1 MLLNPAQHPQRPV
14 FIMKIWYNL
23 DSKGENNKMK
33 HYASNWTQ
41 LLTAV
46 AFTIATIFAANLS
59 AQDKNSAT
67 GSTNICLQTARSAL
81 ASCNSGA
88 QSDYQVALGKC
99 INITDPAARRSCEQQ
114 AAADRTDALDTC
126 SGGFEVRSQSCQK
139 LGPGAYDPVIDPS
152 NFTTTIDNPY
162 FPLVPGTTF
171 TYLTPS
177 GAIKD
182 VFAVTHDTR
191 VINGVT
197 CVQVHDSV
205 YTAGQLTEDTLDFFA
220 QDREGNVWYFGEN
233 TAEFENGLIATIE
246 GSFLSGLNND
256 KAGIIMKAHP
266 APTDFYRQEFS
277 LGNAEDYAETL
288 NLNSRVVVPYGHFNN
303 CLKSQETTPLEPDAL
318 EDKYY
323 APGVGNVL
331 TVDLVTGE
339 RDELVSITT
348 E

>member
-1 MLLNPAQHPQRPV
+1 
-14 FIMKIWYNL
+14 
-23 DSKGENNKMK
+23 
-33 HYASNWTQ
+33 
-41 LLTAV
+41 V
-46 AFTIATIFAANLS
+46 AFTIATVFVGHLP

-67 GSTNICLQTARSAL
+67 ESTNFCLQTAGQAFTSCKSA
-81 ASCNSGA
+81 A

-99 INITDPAARRSCEQQ
+99 INIADPAARRSCEHQ
-114 AAADRTDALDTC
+114 AAADLTDARDTC
-126 SGGFEVRSQSCQK
+126 QGGFEVRQTSCQK
-139 LGPGAYDPVIDPS
+139 LGPNRYDPPIDPT

-171 TYLTPS
+171 TYLTPN

-182 VFAVTHDTR
+182 VFAVTHDTI
-191 VINGVT
+191 VIDGVT

-205 YTAGQLTEDTLDFFA
+205 YTNDVLTEDTLDFFA
-220 QDREGNVWYFGEN
+220 QDRDGNVWYFGEN
-233 TAEFENGLIATIE
+233 TAEFEGGLLATIE
-246 GSFLSGLNND
+246 GSFLAGVNND
-256 KAGIIMKAHP
+256 KPGIIMKAHP
-266 APTDFYRQEFS
+266 APGDFYRQEFS
-277 LGNAEDYAETL
+277 LGNAEDYGETL
-288 NLNSRVVVPYGHFNN
+288 NLNSRVVVPYGRFNN
-303 CLKSQETTPLEPDAL
+303 CLKSEETTPLEPDAL

>member
-1 MLLNPAQHPQRPV
+1 
-14 FIMKIWYNL
+14 MKV
-23 DSKGENNKMK
+23 KGSSMEMK
-33 HYASNWTQ
+33 QCAPKWTQ
-41 LLTAV
+41 SLTAV
-46 AFTIATIFAANLS
+46 AFTIATLFAGSLS
-59 AQDKNSAT
+59 AQDKNSAAEA
-67 GSTNICLQTARSAL
+67 TNICLQTARDAL
-81 ASCNSGA
+81 ASCRSA
-88 QSDYQVALGKC
+88 ARSDYQVALGKC
-99 INITDPAARRSCEQQ
+99 INISDSTARRSCEEQ
-114 AAADRTDALDTC
+114 AAADLADALDTC
-126 SGGFEVRSQSCQK
+126 QGGFEVRQASCQK
-139 LGPGAYDPVIDPS
+139 LGPGRYDPVIDPK

-171 TYLTPS
+171 TYLTPN
-177 GAIKD
+177 GRIKD
-182 VFAVTHDTR
+182 VFAVTHHTR

-205 YTAGQLTEDTLDFFA
+205 YTNDELTENTLDFFA

-233 TAEFENGLIATIE
+233 TAELENGLLATIE

-266 APTDFYRQEFS
+266 APGDFYRQEFS

-288 NLNSRVVVPYGHFNN
+288 NLNSRVVVPYGRFND

-331 TVDLVTGE
+331 TVDRVTGE
-339 RDELVSITT
+339 RDELISITT

>member
-1 MLLNPAQHPQRPV
+1 MKTPSQLNTLSIEDHSGDRESARFLSSGTLAAGVTILLFTLVN
-14 FIMKIWYNL
+14 
-23 DSKGENNKMK
+23 GE
-33 HYASNWTQ
+33 A
-41 LLTAV
+41 AV
-46 AFTIATIFAANLS
+46 EVPDF
-59 AQDKNSAT
+59 
-67 GSTNICLQTARSAL
+67 CRQTAQVAL
-81 ASCNSGA
+81 AGCREVA
-88 QSDYQVALGKC
+88 QSDYNVALGKC
-99 INITDPAARRSCEQQ
+99 VNISDPAARADCQRQ
-114 AAADRTDALDTC
+114 AATDLSDALDTC
-126 SGGFEVRSQSCQK
+126 QGGLKVRQVACQK
-139 LGPGAYDPVIDPS
+139 LSPGRYDPVIDPT

-171 TYLTPS
+171 IYLTPN
-177 GAIKD
+177 GAIRD

-205 YTAGQLTEDTLDFFA
+205 YTDGELTEDTLDFFA

-233 TAEFENGLIATIE
+233 TAELENGLFATIE

-266 APTDFYRQEFS
+266 APGDFYRQEFS

-288 NLNSRVVVPYGHFNN
+288 NLNSRIVVPYGRFNN

-339 RDELVSITT
+339 RDELISITT

>member
-1 MLLNPAQHPQRPV
+1 MKVKGSSMELKQPAPT
-14 FIMKIWYNL
+14 
-23 DSKGENNKMK
+23 
-33 HYASNWTQ
+33 WTQ
-41 LLTAV
+41 SLTAL
-46 AFTIATIFAANLS
+46 AFTIATLCAGNLS

-67 GSTNICLQTARSAL
+67 ESANICLQTARDVL
-81 ASCNSGA
+81 ASCKSA
-88 QSDYQVALGKC
+88 TQSDYQVALGKC

-114 AAADRTDALDTC
+114 AGADLADALDTC
-126 SGGFEVRSQSCQK
+126 QGGFNVRQASCQK
-139 LGPGAYDPVIDPS
+139 LGPGRYDPIIDPT

-171 TYLTPS
+171 TYLTPNR
-177 GAIKD
+177 ANKD
-182 VFAVTHDTR
+182 VFTVTHDTR

-205 YTAGQLTEDTLDFFA
+205 YSDGELTEDTLDFFA

-233 TAEFENGLIATIE
+233 TAELENGLLATIE

-266 APTDFYRQEFS
+266 APGDFYRQEFS

-288 NLNSRVVVPYGHFNN
+288 NLNSRVVVPYGRFNN

>member
-1 MLLNPAQHPQRPV
+1 MPWHPVSRRLEA
-14 FIMKIWYNL
+14 IMKL
-23 DSKGENNKMK
+23 RLVD
-33 HYASNWTQ
+33 A
-41 LLTAV
+41 LTSP
-46 AFTIATIFAANLS
+46 TR
-59 AQDKNSAT
+59 QD
-67 GSTNICLQTARSAL
+67 G
-81 ASCNSGA
+81 ASC
-88 QSDYQVALGKC
+88 Q
-99 INITDPAARRSCEQQ
+99 QQ
-114 AAADRTDALDTC
+114 AAADLADARDTC
-126 SGGFEVRSQSCQK
+126 SGGFDVRRASCQK
-139 LGPGAYDPVIDPS
+139 FGPGPYDPIINPT

-162 FPLVPGTTF
+162 FPLIPGTTF
-171 TYLTPS
+171 TYLS
-177 GAIKD
+177 RNGRIKD

-191 VINGVT
+191 VINRVT

-205 YTAGQLTEDTLDFFA
+205 YTNDELTEDTLDFFA

-233 TAEFENGLIATIE
+233 TAEFENGLLATIE
-246 GSFLSGLNND
+246 GSFLSGVNHD

-266 APTDFYRQEFS
+266 APGDFYRQEFS

-288 NLNSRVVVPYGHFNN
+288 NLNSRVAVPYGHFDN

-339 RDELVSITT
+339 RDELISITT

>member
-1 MLLNPAQHPQRPV
+1 
-14 FIMKIWYNL
+14 MKR
-23 DSKGENNKMK
+23 SSMEMK
-33 HYASNWTQ
+33 PSALEWMQS
-41 LLTAV
+41 LTAV
-46 AFTIATIFAANLS
+46 VFTIAMLVAGSVS

-67 GSTNICLQTARSAL
+67 ESTNICVQTARDAL
-81 ASCNSGA
+81 ASCRSGA

-99 INITDPAARRSCEQQ
+99 INITDPAARRSCERQ
-114 AAADRTDALDTC
+114 AATDLADALDTC
-126 SGGFEVRSQSCQK
+126 NGGFEVRQASCQK
-139 LGPGAYDPVIDPS
+139 LGPGPYDPVIDPT

-171 TYLTPS
+171 TYLTPD

-182 VFAVTHDTR
+182 VFAVTHDTS

-205 YTAGQLTEDTLDFFA
+205 YTDGELTEDTLDFFA

-233 TAEFENGLIATIE
+233 TAEFENGLLATIE

-266 APTDFYRQEFS
+266 APGDFYRQEFS
-277 LGNAEDYAETL
+277 LGNAEDFAETL
-288 NLNSRVVVPYGHFNN
+288 NLNSRVVVPYGRFNN

-331 TVDLVTGE
+331 TVDVVTGE
-339 RDELVSITT
+339 RDELISITT

>member
-1 MLLNPAQHPQRPV
+1 M
-14 FIMKIWYNL
+14 I
-23 DSKGENNKMK
+23 
-33 HYASNWTQ
+33 
-41 LLTAV
+41 AV
-46 AFTIATIFAANLS
+46 ATLFANDLINHAMAAGEANPC
-59 AQDKNSAT
+59 Q
-67 GSTNICLQTARSAL
+67 QTALAAL
-81 ASCNSGA
+81 DGCREVA
-88 QSDYQVALGKC
+88 QSDYNVALGKC
-99 INITDPAARRSCEQQ
+99 VNISDPAARADCQRQ
-114 AAADRTDALDTC
+114 AATDLSDALDTC
-126 SGGFEVRSQSCQK
+126 QGGLNVRQVACQK
-139 LGPGAYDPVIDPS
+139 LGPGRYDPVIDPT

-171 TYLTPS
+171 TYLTPN
-177 GAIKD
+177 GAIRD

-205 YTAGQLTEDTLDFFA
+205 YTDGELTEDTLDFFA

-233 TAEFENGLIATIE
+233 TAEFENGLLATIE

-266 APTDFYRQEFS
+266 APGDFYRQEFS
-277 LGNAEDYAETL
+277 LANAEDYAETL
-288 NLNSRVVVPYGHFNN
+288 NLNSRIVVPYGRFNN
-303 CLKSQETTPLEPDAL
+303 CLKSEETTPLEPDAL

-339 RDELVSITT
+339 RDELISITT

>member
-1 MLLNPAQHPQRPV
+1 
-14 FIMKIWYNL
+14 MKV
-23 DSKGENNKMK
+23 KGSSMEMK
-33 HYASNWTQ
+33 QCAPKWTQ
-41 LLTAV
+41 SLTAV
-46 AFTIATIFAANLS
+46 AFTIATLFAGSLS
-59 AQDKNSAT
+59 AQDKNSAAEA
-67 GSTNICLQTARSAL
+67 TNICLQTARDAL
-81 ASCNSGA
+81 ASCRSA
-88 QSDYQVALGKC
+88 ARSDYQVALGKC
-99 INITDPAARRSCEQQ
+99 INISDSTARRSCEEQ
-114 AAADRTDALDTC
+114 AAADLADALDTC
-126 SGGFEVRSQSCQK
+126 QGGFEVRQASCQK
-139 LGPGAYDPVIDPS
+139 LGPGRYDPVIDPK

-171 TYLTPS
+171 TYLTPN
-177 GAIKD
+177 GRIKD
-182 VFAVTHDTR
+182 VFAVTHHTR

-205 YTAGQLTEDTLDFFA
+205 YTNDELTENTLDFFA

-233 TAEFENGLIATIE
+233 TAELENGLLATIE

-256 KAGIIMKAHP
+256 KAGIIMKPHP
-266 APTDFYRQEFS
+266 APGDFYRQEFS

-288 NLNSRVVVPYGHFNN
+288 NLNSRVVVPYGRFND

-331 TVDLVTGE
+331 TVDRVTGE
-339 RDELVSITT
+339 RDELISITT

>member
-1 MLLNPAQHPQRPV
+1 MR
-14 FIMKIWYNL
+14 
-23 DSKGENNKMK
+23 
-33 HYASNWTQ
+33 
-41 LLTAV
+41 
-46 AFTIATIFAANLS
+46 
-59 AQDKNSAT
+59 
-67 GSTNICLQTARSAL
+67 
-81 ASCNSGA
+81 
-88 QSDYQVALGKC
+88 
-99 INITDPAARRSCEQQ
+99 Q
-114 AAADRTDALDTC
+114 A
-126 SGGFEVRSQSCQK
+126 SCQK
-139 LGPGAYDPVIDPS
+139 LGPDRYDPPIDPT

-171 TYLTPS
+171 TYLTPN

-191 VINGVT
+191 AIDGVT

-205 YTAGQLTEDTLDFFA
+205 YTDSVLTEDTLDFFA
-220 QDREGNVWYFGEN
+220 QDTEGNVWYFGEN
-233 TAEFENGLIATIE
+233 TAEFEEGLLATIE
-246 GSFLSGLNND
+246 GSFLSGVNND
-256 KAGIIMKAHP
+256 KPGIIMRAHP
-266 APTDFYRQEFS
+266 APGDFYRQEFS

-288 NLNSRVVVPYGHFNN
+288 NLNSRVVVPYGRFNN

>member
-1 MLLNPAQHPQRPV
+1 M
-14 FIMKIWYNL
+14 I
-23 DSKGENNKMK
+23 
-33 HYASNWTQ
+33 
-41 LLTAV
+41 AV
-46 AFTIATIFAANLS
+46 ATLFANNLINHAMAAGEAN
-59 AQDKNSAT
+59 ACQ
-67 GSTNICLQTARSAL
+67 QTALAALDGCREGARSD
-81 ASCNSGA
+81 SN
-88 QSDYQVALGKC
+88 VALGKC
-99 INITDPAARRSCEQQ
+99 VNISDPAARADCQRQ
-114 AAADRTDALDTC
+114 AATDLSDALDTC
-126 SGGFEVRSQSCQK
+126 QGGLKVRQVACQK
-139 LGPGAYDPVIDPS
+139 LGPGRYDPVIDPT

-171 TYLTPS
+171 TYLTPN
-177 GAIKD
+177 GAIRD

-205 YTAGQLTEDTLDFFA
+205 YTDGELTEDTLDFFA

-233 TAEFENGLIATIE
+233 TAELENGLVATIE

-266 APTDFYRQEFS
+266 APGDFYRQEFS

-288 NLNSRVVVPYGHFNN
+288 NLNSRVVVPYGRFNN

-339 RDELVSITT
+339 RDELISITT

>member
-1 MLLNPAQHPQRPV
+1 MRSVGPSRPAINGTKTTKGGEVKTKSARSDFRPE
-14 FIMKIWYNL
+14 W
-23 DSKGENNKMK
+23 SNKKSTGWFAAAMI
-33 HYASNWTQ
+33 
-41 LLTAV
+41 AV
-46 AFTIATIFAANLS
+46 ATLFANDLINHAMAAGEANPC
-59 AQDKNSAT
+59 Q
-67 GSTNICLQTARSAL
+67 QTALAAL
-81 ASCNSGA
+81 DGCREVA
-88 QSDYQVALGKC
+88 QSDYNVALGKC
-99 INITDPAARRSCEQQ
+99 VNISDPAARADCQRQ
-114 AAADRTDALDTC
+114 AATDLSDALDTC
-126 SGGFEVRSQSCQK
+126 QGGLNVRQVACQK
-139 LGPGAYDPVIDPS
+139 LGPGRYDPVIDPT

-171 TYLTPS
+171 TYLTPN
-177 GAIKD
+177 GAIRD

-205 YTAGQLTEDTLDFFA
+205 YTDGELTEDTLDFFA

-233 TAEFENGLIATIE
+233 TAEFENGLLATIE

-266 APTDFYRQEFS
+266 APGDFYRQEFS
-277 LGNAEDYAETL
+277 LANAEDYAETL
-288 NLNSRVVVPYGHFNN
+288 NLNSRIVVPYGRFNN
-303 CLKSQETTPLEPDAL
+303 CLKSEETTPLEPDAL

-339 RDELVSITT
+339 RDELISITT

>member
-1 MLLNPAQHPQRPV
+1 
-14 FIMKIWYNL
+14 MKIER
-23 DSKGENNKMK
+23 SSIEMK
-33 HYASNWTQ
+33 QYKPKWTQ
-41 LLTAV
+41 SLTAV
-46 AFTIATIFAANLS
+46 AFAIATLFSGNLS
-59 AQDKNSAT
+59 AQDRNSAT
-67 GSTNICLQTARSAL
+67 ESSNICLQTARDAQ
-81 ASCNSGA
+81 ASCKSAA

-99 INITDPAARRSCEQQ
+99 INITDPAGRRSCEQQ
-114 AAADRTDALDTC
+114 AAADLADALDTC
-126 SGGFEVRSQSCQK
+126 SGGFEVRQASCQK
-139 LGPGAYDPVIDPS
+139 LGPGAYDPVIDPT

-171 TYLTPS
+171 TYLTPDGS
-177 GAIKD
+177 IKD

-191 VINGVT
+191 VIDGVT

-205 YTAGQLTEDTLDFFA
+205 YTDDVLTEDTLDFFA
-220 QDREGNVWYFGEN
+220 QDREGSVWYFGEN
-233 TAEFENGLIATIE
+233 TAEFEDGLLATIE
-246 GSFLSGLNND
+246 GSFLSGVNND
-256 KAGIIMKAHP
+256 KPGIIMKAHP
-266 APTDFYRQEFS
+266 APGDFYRQEFS
-277 LGNAEDYAETL
+277 LGNAEDYAETV
-288 NLNSRVVVPYGHFNN
+288 NLNSRVVVPYGRFNN